1 MPEAVPDL
9 PGARDLPDLRALVAG
24 ATAVLAEAG
33 VASARVDAI
42 ALAGHALGVPNLIL
56 VMAPPLPPDFSA
68 RYAALVERRRLREP
82 LQHITGTAAFRHL
95 DLTVRPGVFV
105 PRPETETVAQV
116 AIDAAQALAT
126 AGAVPLAERSSA
138 AVVVDLCT
146 GGGPIALSVADE
158 VPGARVTA
166 VELSPEGVALTRAN
180 ADRLGLT
187 VRVLAGDV
195 REESLLAELDGAVDV
210 LVSNPPY
217 IPPDAVPIDPEVRDH
232 DPDLA
237 LYGGGADGLEVPRAV
252 VRAAARLLRPGGTF
266 VMEHAQVQAAAV
278 RADVDATGVFADIHT
293 VADLTGRDRMVVAT
307 RR

>member
-1 MPEAVPDL
+1 M
-9 PGARDLPDLRALVAG
+9 PDLRALVAG

-33 VASARVDAI
+33 VPSPRVDAI
-42 ALAGHALGVPNLIL
+42 ALAGHALGVPNLVL
-56 VMAPPLPPDFSA
+56 AMAPPLPPDFAA

-82 LQHITGTAAFRHL
+82 LQHLTGTAAFRHL

-116 AIDAAQALAT
+116 AIDAAQALV
-126 AGAVPLAERSSA
+126 AGTDSSAGVPSA

-146 GGGPIALSVADE
+146 GGGPIALSVAHE
-158 VPGARVTA
+158 VPGAQVTA

-180 ADRLGLT
+180 ADRLGLA

-195 REESLLAELDGAVDV
+195 RDASLLAELDGAVDV

-252 VRAAARLLRPGGTF
+252 VRVAVRLLRPGGTF

-278 RADVDATGVFADIHT
+278 RVDVDATGAFTDVHT
-293 VADLTGRDRMVVAT
+293 VADLTDRDRMVVAT